1 MGEWWGL
8 STRCTPRHT
17 PPPPPPPPCHSQSW
31 TLVVTATGSVLFIA
45 TVVTPVPRSLV
56 TARVGGARA
65 QSEAQGVREHART
78 HAPSHPISPITSS
91 IVLAGRFMEPLLSR
105 TPAPPVLMTMVVP
118 GVGGYSWWFIQQ
130 AGGGISSSSR
140 HPVSPPPPPAHH
152 PTLTVVDKVQLSQH
166 NIAGRLEGGG
176 KYADQRLAV
185 AGGQQR
191 DVACCAARR
200 PASAGQP
207 SKSEVTCH
215 NLSAQLAPRAAP
227 PHVMLVKVCT
237 V

>member
-1 MGEWWGL
+1 MGVEHAL
-8 STRCTPRHT
+8 HT
-17 PPPPPPPPCHSQSW
+17 QAHPSPSSPPPCHSQSW

-118 GVGGYSWWFIQQ
+118 GGGGGRGGGGELVARFQR
-130 AGGGISSSSR
+130 AGGGSSRSSSR
-140 HPVSPPPPPAHH
+140 HPVSPPPPPPHH
-152 PTLTVVDKVQLSQH
+152 ATRTIVDKVQLSQH

-176 KYADQRLAV
+176 KHTDQRLAV

-191 DVACCAARR
+191 DVACGAARH
-200 PASAGQP
+200 SARAWE
-207 SKSEVTCH
+207 SSESEVPRH
-215 NLSAQLAPRAAP
+215 NLIALLRHLQLP
-227 PHVMLVKVCT
+227 LTWCW
-237 V
+237 